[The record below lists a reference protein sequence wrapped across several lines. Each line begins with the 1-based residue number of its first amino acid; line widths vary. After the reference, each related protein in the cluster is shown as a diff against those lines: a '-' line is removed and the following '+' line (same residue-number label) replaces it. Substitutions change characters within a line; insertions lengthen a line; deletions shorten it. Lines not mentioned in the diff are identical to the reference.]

1 ITESG
6 LVPGVAA
13 NYTAIQKAIRTLYE
27 SGQFE
32 TVWIRCELLDAPAP
46 RTVYQI
52 LVAERPVLDNVD
64 VVGPQAISLGTVRDR
79 VNLLIGRPVNPAN
92 VAADLIRIDSLY
104 RAQGYW
110 NARVVPETTVTAAE

>member
-1 ITESG
+1 MRRCASIAAASVMFVVAPAAAQDQGGRCVTPDSVVVVGNKRVDAANIITESG

-64 VVGPQAISLGTVRDR
+64 VVGPQAISLGT
-79 VNLLIGRPVNPAN
+79 
-92 VAADLIRIDSLY
+92 
-104 RAQGYW
+104 
-110 NARVVPETTVTAAE
+110 